1 MFSKL
6 KLIII
11 SFIILIAGSNSA
23 ISIIKFKI
31 IESDSI
37 YFENIE
43 KLEFSPNGKFYLV
56 NKRSNTKRINVFNN
70 NGVLYNSFLVN
81 DAFTDKY
88 FDIIKDT
95 TKDEEILTTE
105 YLNTLPNR
113 PEVLYDNSF
122 FKSIFLNDSMIV
134 ATGSINYYIYG
145 ENPSGDK
152 GLILRAM
159 TVLYKININSNEITV
174 IPLVFVGR
182 KLYPQLDYLE
192 FVNNKLYFRLF
203 PMGVHKGLPNS
214 PKFVLGKFNLD
225 SNNWQSVLELPKEY
239 ELSKVNLTLDYKF
252 RIASN
257 HKKDFF
263 IAPFLNYTFNLEGD
277 TIKLSDLDNAIS
289 HSLSLFSSDTL
300 IRNKDYNMLDS
311 LSHYI
316 GNIFFKGDNLFV
328 ILNKP
333 KNYDNKIY
341 LNKYTLKGE
350 LIYSNVINE
359 NQKLETVF
367 YSENKQNL
375 YKIYMVK
382 EEWWVEEIDFD

>member
-367 YSENKQNL
+367 YSENKQKL

>member
-1 MFSKL
+1 
-6 KLIII
+6 
-11 SFIILIAGSNSA
+11 
-23 ISIIKFKI
+23 
-31 IESDSI
+31 
-37 YFENIE
+37 
-43 KLEFSPNGKFYLV
+43 
-56 NKRSNTKRINVFNN
+56 
-70 NGVLYNSFLVN
+70 
-81 DAFTDKY
+81 
-88 FDIIKDT
+88 
-95 TKDEEILTTE
+95 
-105 YLNTLPNR
+105 
-113 PEVLYDNSF
+113 
-122 FKSIFLNDSMIV
+122 
-134 ATGSINYYIYG
+134 
-145 ENPSGDK
+145 
-152 GLILRAM
+152 M

-367 YSENKQNL
+367 YSENKQKL

>member
-257 HKKDFF
+257 HKKDFLL
-263 IAPFLNYTFNLEGD
+263 P
-277 TIKLSDLDNAIS
+277 
-289 HSLSLFSSDTL
+289 LF
-300 IRNKDYNMLDS
+300 
-311 LSHYI
+311 
-316 GNIFFKGDNLFV
+316 
-328 ILNKP
+328 
-333 KNYDNKIY
+333 
-341 LNKYTLKGE
+341 
-350 LIYSNVINE
+350 
-359 NQKLETVF
+359 
-367 YSENKQNL
+367 
-375 YKIYMVK
+375 
-382 EEWWVEEIDFD
+382 